1 MNSETV
7 EEIDS
12 PNDEYKGTDVSAS
25 IPFTPH
31 KLSFQDFKKIVP
43 NAHKYSRKELRKSH
57 RDYLKYAKKKRHEN

>member
-31 KLSFQDFKKIVP
+31 KLSFQDFKKIVIEFSDITL
-43 NAHKYSRKELRKSH
+43 ASCVFYRFE
-57 RDYLKYAKKKRHEN
+57 